1 LSEYLLQSI
10 YNRKFIIMSKKNRTG
25 VVYSTDP
32 DFEYR
37 DSEEDEPETLAPQQ
51 QDLRIWLDRKGGG
64 KIITVVKGFVGLSS
78 DLETLGK
85 QLKSLCGSGGTVK
98 DQEVQLQGDHRDKV
112 ITWLLSKNY
121 KAKKAGG

>member
-1 LSEYLLQSI
+1 
-10 YNRKFIIMSKKNRTG
+10 MSKKNRSG

-32 DFEYR
+32 EFEYN
-37 DSEEDEPETLAPQQ
+37 DGGEGESETLPPAQ

-64 KIITVVKGFVGLSS
+64 KVITIVKGFIGKLADVES
-78 DLETLGK
+78 LGK
-85 QLKSLCGSGGTVK
+85 QLKALCGSGGTVK
-98 DQEVQLQGDHRDKV
+98 DYEIQIQGDHRDKV